1 MNDLIK
7 IDYSDNKIIKTLK
20 ETVALGAT
28 DQEFSMFAEICKA
41 TGLNPFKRE
50 VWFIKAG
57 GRVQIMTGNQ
67 GFHTIANSHPQYD
80 GIETGFVGKDG
91 EYLPITYPK
100 PDFIGAWA
108 RVYRKDRRIPIEAV
122 AMLNEYDKGQSN
134 WKTMRRIMI
143 VKCAESLALRKSFP
157 QELNGLYTQEEMPVE
172 FSASASVVQE
182 PKKAVFKISDEGNKI
197 AKTMSA
203 IDEGSAYGYD
213 IPKMTGKKR
222 EEFKEIFKSFGC
234 VPKDGITYCYREIPE
249 WAEYLILNKKEEV
262 TFENDELPTEWSEE
276 DEELAFNSANKGANL

>member
-1 MNDLIK
+1 MANEIVK
-7 IDYSDNKIIKTLK
+7 IDYSDNNVVKTLK
-20 ETVALGAT
+20 QTVAQGAT
-28 DQEFSMFAEICKA
+28 EQEFMMFAEICKA

-91 EYLPITYPK
+91 TYLPMTYPNS
-100 PDFIGAWA
+100 DFIGAWA
-108 RVYRKDRRIPIEAV
+108 KVYRKDRRIPIEAV

-157 QELNGLYTQEEMPVE
+157 QELNGLYTQEEMPSEFAPSSKSEVKVE
-172 FSASASVVQE
+172 RKFQANFNATIQ
-182 PKKAVFKISDEGNKI
+182 
-197 AKTMSA
+197 KTNELM
-203 IDEGSAYGYD
+203 EQGEAYMYD
-213 IPKMTGKKR
+213 IPKITGKKR
-222 EEFKEIFKSFGC
+222 EQFVELFKSNGC
-234 VPKDGITYCYREIPE
+234 ISKDGITYCSREVEE
-249 WAEYLILNKKEEV
+249 WEEYKVKPIIEIDQDD
-262 TFENDELPTEWSEE
+262 F
-276 DEELAFNSANKGANL
+276 DEELAFRSALAKSEEQEEVNI